1 MNIIFS
7 VVSRGM
13 SKIAVERK
21 YSWQNV
27 LVISHDSKAIKAS
40 KTESDIVK
48 SLTLELSETAPQ
60 SKYTPTKMKSQC

>member
-7 VVSRGM
+7 VVSRCM
-13 SKIAVERK
+13 SKIAEERK
-21 YSWQNV
+21 YSRQNV
-27 LVISHDSKAIKAS
+27 MVISHGSKAIKAL

-48 SLTLELSETAPQ
+48 SLTLKLSETALQ